1 MPPLIGGA
9 RSLTLPLAST
19 AGLGVEPFA
28 ESPFVLLRRFP
39 LLSRE
44 NCTLDW
50 ADAEQPDQN
59 KQMTIRANLMGVL
72 VCRYI
77 TTFRYTSSGVYPEEI
92 QFQRN

>member
-59 KQMTIRANLMGVL
+59 KQMTIRANLMRVL
-72 VCRYI
+72 RCV
-77 TTFRYTSSGVYPEEI
+77 TTFRYTRSGVYPEEI

>member
-50 ADAEQPDQN
+50 ADAE
-59 KQMTIRANLMGVL
+59 
-72 VCRYI
+72 
-77 TTFRYTSSGVYPEEI
+77 
-92 QFQRN
+92 